1 MNQQVMPFF
10 ESAEAATK
18 HAIQVSGKTVKQV
31 AAMLWPGKTV
41 DAAQTR
47 LANCLNESREE
58 KLTADEHCRIAD
70 CCDSYEFLYY
80 LCHRLNHSRPVQ
92 QTPTEQA
99 AQLQAAL
106 FSKTDE
112 LRGLLAAIDLLKP
125 KLVQAVAP

>member
-1 MNQQVMPFF
+1 MSQQEMPFF

-47 LANCLNESREE
+47 LANCLNDAREE
-58 KLTADEHCRIAD
+58 KLTADEHACIAEYCERYD
-70 CCDSYEFLYY
+70 FLHY
-80 LCHRLNHSRPVQ
+80 LAHRLNHTQPAL
-92 QTPTEQA
+92 QTPVEQA

-112 LRGLLAAIDLLKP
+112 LRGLLAQIDALKP
-125 KLVQAVAP
+125 KLPRAA